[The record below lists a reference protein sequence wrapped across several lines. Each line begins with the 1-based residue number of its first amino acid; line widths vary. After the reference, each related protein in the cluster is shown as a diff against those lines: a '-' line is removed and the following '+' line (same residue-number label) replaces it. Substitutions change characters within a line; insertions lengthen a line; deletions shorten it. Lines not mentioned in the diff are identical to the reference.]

1 MKKQIIIPIVVLIL
15 FLTTKSVFAE
25 NKSNSNSLK
34 TVRPQINKD
43 VQQEKPEIK
52 EEEKKYVMPELK
64 LKGSQAIYNI
74 IRLKLTKRHTDLL
87 KIKAKL
93 EARIKKNPMNKDTT
107 TAFTKLKEFDAVEV
121 LYLKDLA
128 TFDAKFTEIT
138 TSSTTPKF
146 SDLVS
151 QLKTASN
158 LVKQDLNNI
167 KQIIKEAVVLLAQSP
182 KLEK

>member
-25 NKSNSNSLK
+25 NQSNSDSLK
-34 TVRPQINKD
+34 TSRPQVRKD
-43 VQQEKPEIK
+43 VRQEKPEIK
-52 EEEKKYVMPELK
+52 EEEKYVMPELK
-64 LKGSQAIYNI
+64 LKSSQAIYNV

-93 EARIKKNPMNKDTT
+93 EARIAKNPMNKDTS
-107 TAFTKLKEFDAVEV
+107 TAVAKLKEFDAVEV

-128 TFDAKFTEIT
+128 IFDAKFTEIT

-167 KQIIKEAVVLLAQSP
+167 KKIIKEAVVLLAQSP

>member
-25 NKSNSNSLK
+25 NKSNTDSLR
-34 TVRPQINKD
+34 TVRPQVRKD
-43 VQQEKPEIK
+43 VRQEKPEIK
-52 EEEKKYVMPELK
+52 EEKYVIPELK
-64 LKGSQAIYNI
+64 LKSSQAIYNI

-93 EARIKKNPMNKDTT
+93 EARIAKNPMNKDTS
-107 TAFTKLKEFDAVEV
+107 TATNKLKEFDAVEV

-167 KQIIKEAVVLLAQSP
+167 KKIIKEAVVLLAQSP